1 MFLNKITFFYA
12 FIGIFLNHFSGVT
25 FAATERTMVRKALSD
40 QSVEKV
46 GLSLNARR
54 ALAVGIGLWEGS
66 AKFGLAEIDNA
77 IVPFEVILTSKVLR
91 EYYLKPS
98 VLITFLPPQIQ
109 KDHSDQILA
118 SLKSVNL
125 EELAVKL
132 IDYLRLYREG
142 RDVFFK
148 EIGSIVDQD
157 FPLEI
162 AEVLE
167 AIVRMDYQYFKTKV
181 INLVPLKYQAILP
194 TEEAVVSLLDN
205 DAQIWAQLA
214 IKGDVNGLQQK
225 FMESFPSKDVTVI
238 ILFLLLPVPVLL
250 YLFQS
255 QLISLYPWPSHYMPS
270 DIANLVKIIWMLWR
284 LCLVTQDAFNKVW
297 PPVFLI
303 L

>member
-12 FIGIFLNHFSGVT
+12 LIGIFLNHFSGVT

-91 EYYLKPS
+91 EYYL
-98 VLITFLPPQIQ
+98 
-109 KDHSDQILA
+109 
-118 SLKSVNL
+118 
-125 EELAVKL
+125 
-132 IDYLRLYREG
+132 RLYREG

-167 AIVRMDYQYFKTKV
+167 AIVRMDYRYFKTKV

-250 YLFQS
+250 DLFQS